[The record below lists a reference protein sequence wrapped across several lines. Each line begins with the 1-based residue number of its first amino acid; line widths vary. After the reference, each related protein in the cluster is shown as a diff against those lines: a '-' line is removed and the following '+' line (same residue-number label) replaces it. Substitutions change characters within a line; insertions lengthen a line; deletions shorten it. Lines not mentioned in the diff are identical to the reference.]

1 MTTEIRNWLHS
12 HLDTLL
18 DSHLSSIDHNQEPA
32 TILDNLLAVNK
43 DRNTEPIL
51 QDSENRY
58 VLLPIKHPKLWEL
71 YKRAQS
77 SYWVPEE
84 IDLKSDYDDFMTKMT
99 ENERHFIK
107 NILAFFA
114 ASDFIVNENLCERF
128 MQEVQIPEAKC
139 FYAFQEAMET
149 VHCVAPETVILTTG
163 GYQQIGDLWN
173 QDVDVWNGEKF
184 SSVRVV
190 QTSPASKLYTV
201 TLSNGMSLDC
211 TDEHKWLI
219 RCGNPKHPERCKTGR
234 IMTKDLKTDD
244 IIARY
249 ELPVLDPSD
258 PDEFRNPYTHGAFCG
273 DGGYT
278 NKCPQ
283 IKLYGEKK
291 KLLPYLEMSTQ
302 YEEPDA
308 DRISGYLTGKIS
320 KRKFVVPINYSIET
334 KLRWFEG
341 ICDTDGCVAR
351 SAKKQITAL
360 QIGSVFRQFLVDIQ
374 MMLTTMNVQA
384 KVHFQREARTAMM
397 PDGRGG
403 QKAYECQEQWILYVC
418 ASDVYK
424 LVRLG
429 FSPKRL
435 QIHAEDVKNNSRLT
449 TIVSVKD
456 TGRVSPTFCFN
467 EPERHMGVFNGILTG
482 QSESYALLL
491 DTLIRDPVE
500 KHKALHAIET
510 MPCIARK
517 ADWARKWIADRSS
530 SFAKRLVCFAIV
542 EGVHFSGSFCAL
554 YWLRQ
559 RNLMHGVTF
568 SNSLISRD
576 ESLHTEF
583 ATVLYSMLN
592 NRLTDAEIHE
602 IMREAVEI
610 EVEFICDS
618 IPCALIGMNSPRMA
632 EYIEFVADRLLI
644 QLGHSK
650 LYNAKNPFGFMDA
663 ISMVSK
669 QNFFEGRE
677 SNYSR
682 AFVGL
687 DAAEQE
693 FGTDADF

>member
-18 DSHLSSIDHNQEPA
+18 DSHLSSVDQNEEPA
-32 TILDNLLAVNK
+32 TILDKLLAVNR
-43 DRNTEPIL
+43 DRSTEPIL

-84 IDLKSDYDDFMTKMT
+84 VDLKSDYDDFMTKMT

-114 ASDFIVNENLCERF
+114 ASDFIVNENLSERF

-149 VHCVAPETVILTTG
+149 VHSET
-163 GYQQIGDLWN
+163 
-173 QDVDVWNGEKF
+173 
-184 SSVRVV
+184 
-190 QTSPASKLYTV
+190 
-201 TLSNGMSLDC
+201 
-211 TDEHKWLI
+211 
-219 RCGNPKHPERCKTGR
+219 
-234 IMTKDLKTDD
+234 
-244 IIARY
+244 
-249 ELPVLDPSD
+249 
-258 PDEFRNPYTHGAFCG
+258 
-273 DGGYT
+273 
-278 NKCPQ
+278 
-283 IKLYGEKK
+283 
-291 KLLPYLEMSTQ
+291 
-302 YEEPDA
+302 
-308 DRISGYLTGKIS
+308 
-320 KRKFVVPINYSIET
+320 
-334 KLRWFEG
+334 
-341 ICDTDGCVAR
+341 
-351 SAKKQITAL
+351 
-360 QIGSVFRQFLVDIQ
+360 
-374 MMLTTMNVQA
+374 
-384 KVHFQREARTAMM
+384 
-397 PDGRGG
+397 
-403 QKAYECQEQWILYVC
+403 
-418 ASDVYK
+418 
-424 LVRLG
+424 
-429 FSPKRL
+429 
-435 QIHAEDVKNNSRLT
+435 
-449 TIVSVKD
+449 
-456 TGRVSPTFCFN
+456 
-467 EPERHMGVFNGILTG
+467 
-482 QSESYALLL
+482 YALLL
-491 DTLIRDPVE
+491 DTLIRDPAE

-510 MPCIARK
+510 IPCIARK
-517 ADWARKWIADRSS
+517 ADWARKWIADKSS

-559 RNLMHGVTF
+559 RNLMQGVTF

-583 ATVLYSMLN
+583 ATVLYGMLN
-592 NRLTDAEIHE
+592 NKLTDAEIHE

-610 EVEFICDS
+610 EIEFICDS

-632 EYIEFVADRLLI
+632 EYIQFVADRLLI

-650 LYNAKNPFGFMDA
+650 LFGATNPFGFMDS
-663 ISMVSK
+663 ISMTSK

-687 DAAEQE
+687 DAADQE